1 MIARPG
7 SGDAETPHRLSLRAI
22 EVFVAVIEEGS
33 FAAGA
38 KRLAASPSSVSQQI
52 ANLEESLG
60 AVLIERAARP
70 LALTPAGYLFQKR
83 ALAILDQTAAAR
95 AELIELDLT
104 ALPELRLAAM
114 EDFDAEVL
122 PGLVLALAK
131 EWPQCRFSLHSGFSH
146 ENVLAL
152 ESRQVDLVV
161 AAEVETSTDWL
172 EIHPILREP
181 YVLLAARGL
190 LGSAA
195 SMERLQALPL
205 VRYSPGLRMGRQ
217 IEVHLRRLRLTPPR
231 QFEVDSTASLVSL
244 AAKSGAWGLATPCS
258 LLAVADL
265 AAVEVR
271 ALPFRG
277 MTRTISLHA
286 RRDALGSIPARAAE
300 LLRQEVLRHTIRP
313 ALMRMPWLEGQM
325 ILLGEGDRA
334 VSGS

>member
-1 MIARPG
+1 MSARSG
-7 SGDAETPHRLSLRAI
+7 AGDAGTPHRLSLRAI
-22 EVFVAVIEEGS
+22 EIFVAVIEEGS

-38 KRLAASPSSVSQQI
+38 KRLAASPSAVSQQI
-52 ANLEESLG
+52 ANLEEALG
-60 AVLIERAARP
+60 AILIERAARP
-70 LALTPAGYLFQKR
+70 MALTPAGYLFQKR

-172 EIHPILREP
+172 EIHPVLREP
-181 YVLLAARGL
+181 YVLIAARGL
-190 LGSAA
+190 LGASP
-195 SMERLQALPL
+195 SMERLQELPL
-205 VRYSPGLRMGRQ
+205 VRYSPSLRMGRQ
-217 IEVHLRRLRLTPPR
+217 IEVHLRRLRLSPPR
-231 QFEVDSTASLVSL
+231 QFEVDSTSSLASLV
-244 AAKSGAWGLATPCS
+244 AKSGAWGLVTPAS
-258 LLAVADL
+258 LMPVSDL
-265 AAVEVR
+265 STVEVR
-271 ALPFRG
+271 ALPFRS

-286 RRDALGSIPARAAE
+286 RRGALGSIPAHAAE
-300 LLRQEVLRHTIRP
+300 LLRQQVVRHTIRP
-313 ALMRMPWLEGQM
+313 ALTRMPWLEGQM
-325 ILLGEGDRA
+325 TMLGEGERA
-334 VSGS
+334 